1 MSAGVARILVA
12 DDEPALRALIVAT
25 LSVAYACDEV
35 DSGDAALA
43 RLRDDDYDL
52 LVLDLMMP
60 GRSGLDVLEEM
71 RSDDRL
77 RNLPVVVVSAW
88 QTTEDTE
95 GAFEAGAT
103 SFVSKP
109 FQPEQLLSAVQDL
122 VEPSE

>member
-1 MSAGVARILVA
+1 VARILVA

-25 LSVAYACDEV
+25 LGGGYACDEV

-43 RLRDDDYDL
+43 RLRDGDYDL
-52 LVLDLMMP
+52 VVLDLMMP

-77 RNLPVVVVSAW
+77 RDVPVVVVSAW

-95 GAFEAGAT
+95 SALAAGAT
-103 SFVSKP
+103 TFVSKP
-109 FQPEQLLSAVQDL
+109 FQPEQLLSAVQGL
-122 VEPSE
+122 VEQDE